1 MGPVVNLKILVH
13 QPHVGLIHESGALK
27 GVPGTFAVQMAVREA
42 AKLIVNQRDQS
53 AKGFSISLSPVCEKL
68 GHLIGDS

>member
-1 MGPVVNLKILVH
+1 MGPVVNLKILAY
-13 QPHVGLIHESGALK
+13 QPHVGLIHECGALQ
-27 GVPGTFAVQMAVREA
+27 GVPGTFAVQMVVREA

-53 AKGFSISLSPVCEKL
+53 AKGFPIPLSPICEKL

>member
-1 MGPVVNLKILVH
+1 VGPVVDLKILAH
-13 QPHVGLIHESGALK
+13 QSHVGFIHQSGALK
-27 GVPGTFAVQMAVREA
+27 GVPGTLAVQMVVREA

-53 AKGFSISLSPVCEKL
+53 AKGFSIPLSPICEKL

>member
-1 MGPVVNLKILVH
+1 
-13 QPHVGLIHESGALK
+13 LK